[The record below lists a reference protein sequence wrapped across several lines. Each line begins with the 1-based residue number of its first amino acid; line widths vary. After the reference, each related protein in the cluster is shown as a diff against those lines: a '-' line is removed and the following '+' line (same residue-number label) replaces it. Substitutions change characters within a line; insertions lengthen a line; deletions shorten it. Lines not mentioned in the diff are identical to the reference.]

1 MKLSHRVALVSLL
14 AVLALAAGC
23 SSKKAEPPSDEAA
36 FAADNLDGVVSND
49 LVVFDQAVSADGK
62 GSLKIA
68 VEQPTTIRLYEV
80 PLPKVENSNMIYQA
94 KVKAQDFGGDAYLQ
108 MLVHFPSGGEMEAQN
123 YDKATGGTTDWVA
136 MEVPFNVRKGQK
148 PDVVRLNLILNGAGT
163 VWVDDVRLHKIP
175 QPE

>member
-1 MKLSHRVALVSLL
+1 MKALHRVALVSLL
-14 AVLALAAGC
+14 VILALAAGC
-23 SSKKAEPPSDEAA
+23 SSKKVDPPSDEAA
-36 FAADNLDGVVSND
+36 FPADNLDGVVSSD
-49 LVVFDQAVSADGK
+49 LVVFDKAVSADGK

-68 VEQPTTIRLYEV
+68 VEQPTTIQLYEV
-80 PLPKVENSNMIYQA
+80 PVPKVENSDMIYQA

-123 YDKATGGTTDWVA
+123 YDKAIGGTTDWVA
-136 MEVPFNVRKGQK
+136 MEVPFKVRKGQK

-163 VWVDDVRLHKIP
+163 VWVDDVRLHKVP